1 MYSYGVVIRL
11 FTVLSFDAQHDC
23 AIRADV
29 PWSAFI
35 LLTDH
40 AKAAIYGSGCAVFG
54 LQVDW
59 DLLTGLFDGTDTRP
73 FTRGVAF
80 ENQLLLCSFA
90 AKRQCSSHGLILV

>member
-11 FTVLSFDAQHDC
+11 FTLLSFDAQHDC
-23 AIRADV
+23 AIRADE

-40 AKAAIYGSGCAVFG
+40 AKAAIYLGSGCAVSG

-73 FTRGVAF
+73 FTWGGLLKISSSFVPLLPRGNAPLMV
-80 ENQLLLCSFA
+80 
-90 AKRQCSSHGLILV
+90 